1 MTLKLKVKQI
11 GNSAGVVLPKEALNH
26 LNVDKG
32 DDLYLVET
40 AEGYTISQYDPEFDE
55 QMEAMEA
62 IGRQYRNTLRELAK

>member
-1 MTLKLKVKQI
+1 MLKLKVKQI

-32 DDLYLVET
+32 DEVYLVKSGD
-40 AEGYTISQYDPEFDE
+40 GYTLTQYDPEFGE

-62 IGRQYRNTLRELAK
+62 IGRQFKNTLKELAK

>member
-1 MTLKLKVKQI
+1 MLKLKIKQI

-32 DDLYLVET
+32 SEVYLVESGD
-40 AEGYTISQYDPEFDE
+40 GYILTQYDPEFDE

-62 IGRQYRNTLRELAK
+62 IGRQFKNTLKELAK

>member
-1 MTLKLKVKQI
+1 MLKLKVKQV

-32 DDLYLVET
+32 DEVYLVET
-40 AEGYTISQYDPEFDE
+40 EDGYTITQYDPEFEE

-62 IGRQYRNTLRELAK
+62 VGRQYKNTLRELAR

>member
-1 MTLKLKVKQI
+1 MLKLKIKQI

-32 DDLYLVET
+32 GEVYLVESGD
-40 AEGYTISQYDPEFDE
+40 GYILTQYDPEFDE

-62 IGRQYRNTLRELAK
+62 IGRQFKNTLKELAK